1 MPTLKIH
8 YFALHSRAVVDP
20 CTVIPLLG
28 ERAVRARWQLAG
40 VARYDEAFMIVGHE
54 AAERLEHLAR
64 SSDRISGTLLLD
76 LLSRVAQVIWGEFTA
91 HENGQDTPWVIV
103 RAIDSSWCEVETD
116 DIGVLD
122 RVRETFVDVR
132 MDP

>member
-1 MPTLKIH
+1 MLIGSMSEP
-8 YFALHSRAVVDP
+8 
-20 CTVIPLLG
+20 
-28 ERAVRARWQLAG
+28 
-40 VARYDEAFMIVGHE
+40 
-54 AAERLEHLAR
+54 LEHDRSAAIGMPVSHVWRGHGSALFIELGALAPRTRRDGSRGRSGRASRTPRKLVGSDLGDAAAR
-64 SSDRISGTLLLD
+64 SPRSGRAGHL
-76 LLSRVAQVIWGEFTA
+76 GEFTA
-91 HENGQDTPWVIV
+91 HENGQDTSWVTV

>member
-8 YFALHSRAVVDP
+8 DFRSHSRAVVDP
-20 CTVIPLLG
+20 CTVVPLLG
-28 ERAVRARWQLAG
+28 ERAVRAGWQLAG
-40 VARYDEAFMIVGHE
+40 VARYHEALMIVGDE

-91 HENGQDTPWVIV
+91 HQNGQDTPWVIV